1 MMEQELQNH
10 IDVQQPQDPWLDGAL
25 SAAELAQCNAII
37 EQHEMEAK
45 EEEEAEEARKQRNR
59 EERGKQPRT
68 YTQIFIIARGY
79 Y

>member
-10 IDVQQPQDPWLDGAL
+10 IDDHEPQDPWLDGAL

-59 EERGKQPRT
+59 EERDKQPRT
-68 YTQIFIIARGY
+68 YTQIIITARGY